1 MLLTMREITAR
12 YRSGGLLSAR
22 DTTVLHQVNMEIA
35 QGEIVGLLGESGS
48 GKSTLGKIIGG
59 LLRPASGS
67 VWFQGK
73 RIEMPYRGELRRQ
86 IQMLAQHP
94 ETALNPR
101 LKIHRSL
108 LEPYE
113 IYRLPYEKE
122 HLLSYLRQFGIYEE
136 HIEKYPVQVS
146 GGEIQRICLSRV
158 LLLQPELL
166 VLDEATSMLDVISQ
180 AQIVRLLEEIH
191 RQREVAFLFITH
203 DQRLA
208 ELFCHRIYR
217 IEKGVVQE
225 M

>member
-12 YRSGGLLSAR
+12 YRHGGLLSAR

-35 QGEIVGLLGESGS
+35 RGEIVGLLGESGS

-73 RIEMPYRGELRRQ
+73 RIEMPYRGELRRC
-86 IQMLAQHP
+86 IQMMAQHP

-101 LKIHRSL
+101 LKILRSL

-113 IYRLPYEKE
+113 IYRLPYEKK
-122 HLLSYLRQFGIYEE
+122 HLLAYLRQFGIYEE
-136 HIEKYPVQVS
+136 HIEKYPAQVS

-166 VLDEATSMLDVISQ
+166 ILDEATSMLDVISQ

-191 RQREVAFLFITH
+191 RQRGMAFLFITH

-217 IEKGVVQE
+217 IEKGVVRE

>member
-35 QGEIVGLLGESGS
+35 RGEIVGLLGESGS

-59 LLRPASGS
+59 FLRPASGS

-73 RIEMPYRGELRRQ
+73 RIEMPYRGELRRR

-108 LEPYE
+108 LDASRRP
-113 IYRLPYEKE
+113 KFAMG
-122 HLLSYLRQFGIYEE
+122 LLTRTAGNLKLAQL
-136 HIEKYPVQVS
+136 H
-146 GGEIQRICLSRV
+146 GGV
-158 LLLQPELL
+158 
-166 VLDEATSMLDVISQ
+166 
-180 AQIVRLLEEIH
+180 
-191 RQREVAFLFITH
+191 H
-203 DQRLA
+203 DQDNRLR
-208 ELFCHRIYR
+208 LQRFF
-217 IEKGVVQE
+217 G
-225 M
+225 

>member
-1 MLLTMREITAR
+1 MREITAH
-12 YRSGGLLSAR
+12 YRRGGLLSAR

-35 QGEIVGLLGESGS
+35 RGEIVGLLGESGS

-73 RIEMPYRGELRRQ
+73 RIEMPYAGELRRR

-113 IYRLPYEKE
+113 IYRLPYEKG
-122 HLLSYLRQFGIYEE
+122 HLLAYLRQFGIYEE
-136 HIEKYPVQVS
+136 HIEKYPAQVS

-166 VLDEATSMLDVISQ
+166 ILDEATSMLDVISQ
-180 AQIVRLLEEIH
+180 AQIVHLLEEIH
-191 RQREVAFLFITH
+191 QQRGMAFLFITH